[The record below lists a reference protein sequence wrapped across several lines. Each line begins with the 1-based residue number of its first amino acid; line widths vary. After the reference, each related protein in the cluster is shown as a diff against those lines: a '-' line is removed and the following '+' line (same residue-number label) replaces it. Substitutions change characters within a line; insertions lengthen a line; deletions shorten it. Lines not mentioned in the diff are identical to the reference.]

1 MTDLARAFPVDASVM
16 SRQVSKLVDRGL
28 MSRKRRSHILHRAC
42 PASQAGRCA
51 GPFHFPLAIDSHVR
65 PRIKGVAGSELVE
78 GPSDHG
84 STGSPRTGAPRNHS
98 CEGRNPSMGRG
109 ERPIP
114 PLGAR
119 VRGQDDTPSVIPA
132 EAGIHPHPPCPARMV
147 RQAHHER
154 ARRHVVM
161 PAKLVLVE
169 TGRGHP
175 EGGGASTA
183 PALDSC
189 LRRND
194 DGWLPRPHGST
205 SSPRTGM
212 TTGANSTQ

>member
-1 MTDLARAFPVDASVM
+1 MTELARAFPVDASVM

-65 PRIKGVAGSELVE
+65 PRIKGGAGSELVE

-109 ERPIP
+109 
-114 PLGAR
+114 GA
-119 VRGQDDTPSVIPA
+119 
-132 EAGIHPHPPCPARMV
+132 PHPPSGRPRA
-147 RQAHHER
+147 R
-154 ARRHVVM
+154 ARRH
-161 PAKLVLVE
+161 PI
-169 TGRGHP
+169 RH
-175 EGGGASTA
+175 
-183 PALDSC
+183 SC
-189 LRRND
+189 GSRNPSPSS
-194 DGWLPRPHGST
+194 LPRSHGST
-205 SSPRTGM
+205 GSPRTGKASRRHAREACPRGN
-212 TTGANSTQ
+212 GARASRGGRGLHRPSPGFLPTQE